1 MFDYQ
6 RKMES
11 SDGDFVENLRDSSP
25 SVDLL
30 GDGDGER
37 ERDKLH
43 ENSINYRSA
52 NYHYLYIYIS
62 ARILVFVHLF
72 FWL

>member
-37 ERDKLH
+37 ER
-43 ENSINYRSA
+43 EINFMK
-52 NYHYLYIYIS
+52 
-62 ARILVFVHLF
+62 IL
-72 FWL
+72 

>member
-25 SVDLL
+25 SVDLF

-37 ERDKLH
+37 E
-43 ENSINYRSA
+43 I
-52 NYHYLYIYIS
+52 YIYNS
-62 ARILVFVHLF
+62 LKFYKSP
-72 FWL
+72 